1 MTHSTLAEDPA
12 PTGPASASD
21 LPSAPPSDPL
31 SGSAPARTPAQA
43 FDALYTY
50 AAPDLVR
57 QAYLLTGRRAL
68 AHESVERAFHLA
80 WQRWPEVAVD
90 RDPVGW
96 VRAALYEY
104 ATSPWHRLR
113 RTHRHPAAPGDNE
126 DNGNAEENGQA
137 EDNGK
142 ALHEALLDLPPAYRR
157 TLLLYDGLGFD
168 LPETA
173 AETEASTRA
182 AAHRLLHARAAI
194 AERLPELGDTD
205 TLHAR
210 LDSLARA
217 VTDVALSPAPVV
229 RTGCERRTRFWTRTT
244 VAFTALI
251 MGATGFTLAT
261 APTRYD
267 PVQAP
272 GQRVGGVPL
281 TSGPQRLSPGDLK
294 LRDRLRALPTNGP
307 YRLLPLAY

>member
-12 PTGPASASD
+12 PITPA
-21 LPSAPPSDPL
+21 L
-31 SGSAPARTPAQA
+31 SPAPAPAPVRTPAQA
-43 FDALYTY
+43 FDALYTH
-50 AAPDLVR
+50 AAPDLLR

-68 AHESVERAFHLA
+68 AHESVERAFQLA

-113 RTHRHPAAPGDNE
+113 RAHRHPAAPGD
-126 DNGNAEENGQA
+126 DGDAG
-137 EDNGK
+137 DDGGTK
-142 ALHEALLDLPPAYRR
+142 ALHQALLDLPPVYRR

-182 AAHRLLHARAAI
+182 AAHRLLHARTAI
-194 AERLPELGDTD
+194 AERLPELADPEA
-205 TLHAR
+205 LHAR
-210 LDSLARA
+210 LDALARA
-217 VTDVALSPAPVV
+217 DPRPALDPALDPASAL
-229 RTGCERRTRFWTRTT
+229 RTGCELRTRFWTRMTA
-244 VAFTALI
+244 AFTALI
-251 MGATGFTLAT
+251 MGATAFTLAT
-261 APTRYD
+261 APTRYE

-272 GQRVGGVPL
+272 GRRVEGVPL
-281 TSGPQRLSPGDLK
+281 TSGPQRLSPQDQK
-294 LRDRLRALPTNGP
+294 LRDRLRALPANGP
-307 YRLLPLAY
+307 YRLLPLAR

>member
-12 PTGPASASD
+12 PTDPATTSD
-21 LPSAPPSDPL
+21 ATSAPDPD
-31 SGSAPARTPAQA
+31 PTVRTPAQA

-113 RTHRHPAAPGDNE
+113 RAHRHPTAPTAPGDDPENGG
-126 DNGNAEENGQA
+126 NGNSGDDGA
-137 EDNGK
+137 DRK

-194 AERLPELGDTD
+194 AERLPELSDTG

-217 VTDVALSPAPVV
+217 VTDPALSPAPVV
-229 RTGCERRTRFWTRTT
+229 RTGCERRARFWTRTT